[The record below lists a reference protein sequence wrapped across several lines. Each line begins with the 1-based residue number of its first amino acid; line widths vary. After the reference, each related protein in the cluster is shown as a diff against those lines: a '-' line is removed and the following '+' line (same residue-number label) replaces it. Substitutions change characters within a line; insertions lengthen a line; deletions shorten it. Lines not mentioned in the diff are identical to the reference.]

1 MVLRLDSRF
10 PVVWRTPS
18 SMQVGVDPPIVIVE
32 TLTEAQER
40 MLSALVVGVSEPG
53 LTMLARGH
61 DAERTALLAVLAP
74 ALEVPR
80 AESVT
85 PEVAIS
91 GPDGLV
97 APIAHVLAG
106 SGVRVLV
113 AAEVGDLRDAR
124 PHLAIA
130 AGHFVLEPQ
139 LHAFWLRRDVPHL
152 PVVLGDTSVTVGP
165 MIEPGAG
172 PCLLCLE
179 LHRRDGDAAWPA
191 LAAQLLGRRSHAGS
205 AVLVTE
211 AAGIASRAVLARLAD
226 GPGPAHSVRVDAATG
241 ERDERRWA
249 VHPECGCAGLD
260 ALSSGRRETGWA
272 GGRRHATA
280 SRSRPS

>member
-1 MVLRLDSRF
+1 MVLRLDPRF

-18 SMQVGVDPPIVIVE
+18 SVQLGVDPPAVIVE

-40 MLSALVVGVSEPG
+40 MLSALIVGVSEPG

-61 DAERTALLAVLAP
+61 DAERTALLAALTP
-74 ALEVPR
+74 ALEAPR
-80 AESVT
+80 AESIT

-113 AAEVGDLRDAR
+113 AADAGDLRDAR

-152 PVVLGDTSVTVGP
+152 PVVLGDTSITIGP

-191 LAAQLLGRRSHAGS
+191 LATQLLGRRSHAES

-211 AAGIASRAVLARLAD
+211 AAGIAGRAVLARLTE

-241 ERDERRWA
+241 RREARGWA
-249 VHPECGCAGLD
+249 VHPECGCTGLD
-260 ALSSGRRETGWA
+260 ALSPGRPETGWA
-272 GGRRHATA
+272 GERRRATVT
-280 SRSRPS
+280 RLRPN